1 MAQRTVVVTG
11 ASTGIGRATVVEL
24 VSAGYQVFAT
34 VRRDADAESLRQQ
47 FPELVTPV
55 IMDLLDEDSVR
66 AAGEVINS
74 AGPLYGLVNNAGA
87 ALPGP
92 LETMPIEVFRRQIEI
107 NLTAQLLVTQVM
119 LPALHRSAEQIG
131 DARIIMIGSI
141 GGRLSGPIL
150 GGYGAAKHG
159 LVGLSSSLR
168 AELAPFNIKVLLIE
182 PGAIATPIWDR
193 GQAAGDELQSRDS
206 GANARYADQIEAA
219 TKMAKRLGQS
229 GPDPSVPA
237 KIILH
242 ALQNKN
248 PPPRQVVGREAK
260 VVAAM
265 VRVLPFRT
273 FIGSPEHDDAEH
285 RSVAR
290 HSRGMHRAV
299 AEGVFVQVLLVV
311 VLGVVEVGGRG
322 DLGSDPPVTRTSEL
336 GLELIPHSLGSFQLL
351 RRGRDNRRSV
361 LGADVVAL
369 PHPLGRVMVLKE
381 DLEQLLVA
389 DHGRVVAHFHDLG
402 VPGTSAADLL
412 VRRIRGEATRISDG
426 GVGDSRRVP
435 EQFLGAPEAT
445 ESEVGNLRT
454 FGHLLH
460 GNAKDVME
468 SWIDQDR
475 CGSAFECL
483 IGLDQV
489 GLRP

>member
-1 MAQRTVVVTG
+1 MAHRAVVVTG

-34 VRRDADAESLRQQ
+34 VRREADAESLRQQ
-47 FPELVTPV
+47 FPERVTPV

-74 AGPLYGLVNNAGA
+74 AGPLFGLVNNAGA

-92 LETMPIEVFRRQIEI
+92 LETIPIEVFRRQIEI

-193 GQAAGDELQSRDS
+193 GRAAGDELQSRDPEI
-206 GANARYADQIEAA
+206 NTRYADQIEAA
-219 TKMAKRLGQS
+219 TKMAKRLAES
-229 GPDPSVPA
+229 GPGPSVPA
-237 KIILH
+237 KIILD
-242 ALQNKN
+242 ALQSKN

-273 FIGSPEHDDAEH
+273 LY
-285 RSVAR
+285 R
-290 HSRGMHRAV
+290 
-299 AEGVFVQVLLVV
+299 LT
-311 VLGVVEVGGRG
+311 GGR
-322 DLGSDPPVTRTSEL
+322 R
-336 GLELIPHSLGSFQLL
+336 H
-351 RRGRDNRRSV
+351 
-361 LGADVVAL
+361 
-369 PHPLGRVMVLKE
+369 
-381 DLEQLLVA
+381 
-389 DHGRVVAHFHDLG
+389 
-402 VPGTSAADLL
+402 
-412 VRRIRGEATRISDG
+412 
-426 GVGDSRRVP
+426 
-435 EQFLGAPEAT
+435 
-445 ESEVGNLRT
+445 
-454 FGHLLH
+454 
-460 GNAKDVME
+460 
-468 SWIDQDR
+468 
-475 CGSAFECL
+475 
-483 IGLDQV
+483 
-489 GLRP
+489 

>member
-24 VSAGYQVFAT
+24 VSAGYRVFAT
-34 VRRDADAESLRQQ
+34 VRREADAESLRQQ
-47 FPELVTPV
+47 LPELVTPV

-66 AAGEVINS
+66 AAGEMINS
-74 AGPLYGLVNNAGA
+74 AGPLFGLVNNAGA

-92 LETMPIEVFRRQIEI
+92 LETIPIEVFRRQIEI

-193 GQAAGDELQSRDS
+193 GRAAGDELQSRDS

-219 TKMAKRLGQS
+219 TKMAKRLAQS

-237 KIILH
+237 KIILD

-273 FIGSPEHDDAEH
+273 LY
-285 RSVAR
+285 R
-290 HSRGMHRAV
+290 
-299 AEGVFVQVLLVV
+299 LT
-311 VLGVVEVGGRG
+311 GGR
-322 DLGSDPPVTRTSEL
+322 
-336 GLELIPHSLGSFQLL
+336 
-351 RRGRDNRRSV
+351 RR
-361 LGADVVAL
+361 
-369 PHPLGRVMVLKE
+369 
-381 DLEQLLVA
+381 
-389 DHGRVVAHFHDLG
+389 
-402 VPGTSAADLL
+402 
-412 VRRIRGEATRISDG
+412 
-426 GVGDSRRVP
+426 
-435 EQFLGAPEAT
+435 
-445 ESEVGNLRT
+445 
-454 FGHLLH
+454 
-460 GNAKDVME
+460 
-468 SWIDQDR
+468 
-475 CGSAFECL
+475 
-483 IGLDQV
+483 
-489 GLRP
+489 